1 MLPLVIILK
10 EKTEQTIRD
19 LNIHPAFVVKTQKKA
34 WMDDDLM
41 KVWIEEI
48 YLKPAQAECK
58 RLVLENSLL
67 SFDAFAA
74 HVIDGIKAQLLESN
88 SDILPIP
95 AGVPRHANQ
104 WMLALTNHSK
114 PY

>member
-19 LNIHPAFVVKTQKKA
+19 LNIPPAFVVKTQKKA

-67 SFDAFAA
+67 S
-74 HVIDGIKAQLLESN
+74 L
-88 SDILPIP
+88 
-95 AGVPRHANQ
+95 
-104 WMLALTNHSK
+104 MLSPHM
-114 PY
+114 